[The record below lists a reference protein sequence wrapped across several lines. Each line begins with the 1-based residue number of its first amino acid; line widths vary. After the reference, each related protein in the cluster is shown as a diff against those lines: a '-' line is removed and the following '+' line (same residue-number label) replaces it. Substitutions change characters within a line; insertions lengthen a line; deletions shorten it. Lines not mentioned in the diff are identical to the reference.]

1 MESINLG
8 GTTYNAADLIQ
19 AIQESN
25 DAEHQQ
31 ALENLNTQVNSLQV
45 ALSERV
51 EAITTLTTRVNE
63 RDVSIA
69 TLTAKVAELE
79 ATSGM
84 TTENGN
90 LLQAVLIRLNAIEAQ
105 LPIPR
110 TGYSV
115 TTIPGDTA
123 TTHIVRTID
132 ELGRQI
138 KTTYEVPTT

>member
-1 MESINLG
+1 MDSINLG

-25 DAEHQQ
+25 DADHQQ
-31 ALENLNTQVNSLQV
+31 ALNELSSQVDSLQISL
-45 ALSERV
+45 AARNES
-51 EAITTLTTRVNE
+51 ITQLTTRVNE
-63 RDVSIA
+63 RDASIA

-90 LLQAVLIRLNAIEAQ
+90 LLQAVLIRLAAVEAQ

-123 TTHIVRTID
+123 TTHIVRTVD

-138 KTTYEVPTT
+138 KTTYEVPN